1 MRVDDMKSFTWK
13 GQNMPRLG
21 PLLQELVLVLGYDS
35 KGIALAQEAMFVW
48 LTQIEAQTKDLNFS
62 PAT

>member
-1 MRVDDMKSFTWK
+1 MFILGPFRTLLKASSSLMRVDDMKSFTWK

-35 KGIALAQEAMFVW
+35 KGIALAQEAMFV
-48 LTQIEAQTKDLNFS
+48 
-62 PAT
+62 

>member
-35 KGIALAQEAMFVW
+35 KGIALAQEAMFV
-48 LTQIEAQTKDLNFS
+48 
-62 PAT
+62 